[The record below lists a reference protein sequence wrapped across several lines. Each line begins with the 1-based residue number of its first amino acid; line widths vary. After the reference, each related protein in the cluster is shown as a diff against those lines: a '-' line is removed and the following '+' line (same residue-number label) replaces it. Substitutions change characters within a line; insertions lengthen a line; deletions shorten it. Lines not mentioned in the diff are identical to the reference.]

1 MRVERF
7 ASLYDSIA
15 VKAPGN
21 DAESIK
27 TLRRFFDELEGIR
40 GKPASERTM
49 MTLTYAGLIFILALM
64 IFVIGLD
71 IFRLFT

>member
-40 GKPASERTM
+40 GKPETW
-49 MTLTYAGLIFILALM
+49 TTKLE
-64 IFVIGLD
+64 
-71 IFRLFT
+71 